1 MSNSISD
8 KDVAKAKEMLKR
20 SKQDANSISNRD
32 VEKAK
37 KILAM
42 FDKTLSPATL
52 GGNSIS
58 DSDVKKLEKSFLSD
72 ESKNLKGKDFA
83 NGGKVDFKG
92 SF

>member
-20 SKQDANSISNRD
+20 SKQDA
-32 VEKAK
+32 EKVKGLEKMKRALINDMAK
-37 KILAM
+37 
-42 FDKTLSPATL
+42 
-52 GGNSIS
+52 
-58 DSDVKKLEKSFLSD
+58 DSVVKKLD
-72 ESKNLKGKDFA
+72 ESKNLKGKAFA

>member
-32 VEKAK
+32 IEKSK
-37 KILAM
+37 KILA
-42 FDKTLSPATL
+42 
-52 GGNSIS
+52 IS
-58 DSDVKKLEKSFLSD
+58 DSEVKGLEKMKRALINDMAKDSVVKKLD
-72 ESKNLKGKDFA
+72 ESKNLKGKAFA

>member
-32 VEKAK
+32 IEKSK

-42 FDKTLSPATL
+42 FKGNS
-52 GGNSIS
+52 GNSIS

-72 ESKNLKGKDFA
+72 ESKNLKGKAFA